1 MKERKFIIGNKLGIH
16 ARPASEIARITSKY
30 KSEVTLSANN
40 KTANAKSLL
49 MMITLGAKRGTELTL
64 TVEGEDEAEV
74 FDCLRK
80 MIESNFDEE

>member
-1 MKERKFIIGNKLGIH
+1 MKESKFIIGNKLGIH

-49 MMITLGAKRGTELTL
+49 MMIALGTKRGTELTL

-80 MIESNFDEE
+80 VIESNFNEE